1 MNYRG
6 DLERRNPSL
15 RSLSTFPPHP
25 IFPSLQTP
33 LATKT
38 RCPSKKRGRRVDLQ
52 TLQGSNDLVPP
63 AFAQEGFLLLVTTRI
78 LQIQH
83 INASQSGEGTGE
95 AMQVAEQP
103 SAHRVP
109 MSRLGFVERARGHLM
124 GGDSWP
130 QNPLAKVFW
139 STVPPI
145 PKRAEPLGCIQ
156 HPPEKQSPL
165 SPGGLSTAG
174 ACWQISGFGR

>member
-1 MNYRG
+1 MTW
-6 DLERRNPSL
+6 S
-15 RSLSTFPPHP
+15 
-25 IFPSLQTP
+25 P
-33 LATKT
+33 L
-38 RCPSKKRGRRVDLQ
+38 
-52 TLQGSNDLVPP
+52 

>member
-1 MNYRG
+1 MTW
-6 DLERRNPSL
+6 S
-15 RSLSTFPPHP
+15 
-25 IFPSLQTP
+25 P
-33 LATKT
+33 L
-38 RCPSKKRGRRVDLQ
+38 
-52 TLQGSNDLVPP
+52 

-83 INASQSGEGTGE
+83 INASQSREGTGE

-103 SAHRVP
+103 SAHTVP

-165 SPGGLSTAG
+165 SPGGLSAAG